1 MAWIR
6 VGNDIE
12 PDGQP
17 FEDPRDSFERTFNA
31 VLARGGVPD
40 VEELPLSTRI
50 MERDPESPEAAR
62 NLLDWFFDPFT
73 QDKALDAGSPHE
85 ELDHLAREAFR
96 WAIKYGVPITDPER
110 IVAKR
115 LGVAAEH
122 LGRKALTRSTY
133 HRLGC

>member
-1 MAWIR
+1 M
-6 VGNDIE
+6 
-12 PDGQP
+12 
-17 FEDPRDSFERTFNA
+17 
-31 VLARGGVPD
+31 
-40 VEELPLSTRI
+40 STRI